1 MATPAVTENV
11 KCHDICHLFTDSTKH
26 QSRLYFWSNN
36 VFFRVRGYS
45 MCSDN
50 STQEN
55 GLGVSVPQRSPL
67 HKEIVRYGVEDR
79 SSHWETV
86 SPLCKCFPHKQS
98 QLSLFPEF
106 RAGAPLHTEERRSR
120 GHYTAPEKTPE
131 DEYISRKWHILQD
144 YTRLLISHR
153 LCQN

>member
-67 HKEIVRYGVEDR
+67 HKEIVRYGVEDPPTER
-79 SSHWETV
+79 QCLHSANAFHINNHNF
-86 SPLCKCFPHKQS
+86 LYS
-98 QLSLFPEF
+98 QNSEQEP
-106 RAGAPLHTEERRSR
+106 RCTQRNAGPGAITQH
-120 GHYTAPEKTPE
+120 
-131 DEYISRKWHILQD
+131 
-144 YTRLLISHR
+144 
-153 LCQN
+153 